1 MLVKKILRESG
12 TGLIEIILALSI
24 VLLGVFALLKTYNYY
39 LRFALSHRHDAKVA
53 LLLEEGIE
61 AIKILRD
68 VSWSQKIATLSSGSV
83 YSLEFV
89 NSTWSATTSRKYVDG
104 VFDRTLVLSDVYRD
118 SSDDIAGS
126 GVLDSN
132 TKKAVVLV
140 AYNGIVGT
148 TTKSVSVYVTNL
160 FSN

>member
-1 MLVKKILRESG
+1 MLVEKILRKKG
-12 TGLIEIILALSI
+12 TGLIEIILGLSI

-39 LRFALSHRHDAKVA
+39 LKFALSHRHDAKVA

-83 YSLEFV
+83 YNFEFV
-89 NSTWSATTSRKYVDG
+89 NSTWNATTSRKYLDG
-104 VFDRTLVLSDVYRD
+104 IFDRTFVLSDVYRN
-118 SSDDIAGS
+118 SNDDIAGS
-126 GVLDSN
+126 GVLDSS
-132 TKKAVVLV
+132 TKKAVVSV
-140 AYNGIVGT
+140 AYHGIVGT
-148 TTKSVSVYVTNL
+148 TTKSVSVYITNL